1 MQRAKE
7 EIMGSTAVDA
17 VAHSDGKGAP
27 EQVPEEGAMERRR
40 AAASCWRAMRG
51 LVGVGIARAEARRR
65 ARAAIEA
72 IIVLVGCMC
81 LSKRMLEFWSV
92 CKCCGVLS
100 RSLFLPA
107 QMSGSHEK

>member
-1 MQRAKE
+1 MLQRAKE

-51 LVGVGIARAEARRR
+51 LVGVGIARAEVRSRVR
-65 ARAAIEA
+65 TAIKGIMVFVGCLYIEEN
-72 IIVLVGCMC
+72 IRVLVC
-81 LSKRMLEFWSV
+81 L
-92 CKCCGVLS
+92 
-100 RSLFLPA
+100 
-107 QMSGSHEK
+107 